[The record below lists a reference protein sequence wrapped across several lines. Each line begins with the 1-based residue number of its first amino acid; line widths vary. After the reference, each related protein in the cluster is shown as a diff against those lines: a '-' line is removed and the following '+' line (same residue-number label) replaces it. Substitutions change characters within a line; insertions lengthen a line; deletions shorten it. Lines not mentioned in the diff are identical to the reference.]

1 MDENHKKVSFAYFI
15 AKKVIKIDDE
25 FWRENSLFSLNFSAK
40 MDTTLLDQFDQT
52 IYLKAS
58 NEVGMTLLM
67 IICENGQKYVVIID
81 N

>member
-40 MDTTLLDQFDQT
+40 MDHFDQT

-58 NEVGMTLLM
+58 NKVE
-67 IICENGQKYVVIID
+67 
-81 N
+81 

>member
-58 NEVGMTLLM
+58 NEVGITLFM
-67 IICENGQKYVVIID
+67 INCKNGHKDVVKLT
-81 N
+81 

>member
-15 AKKVIKIDDE
+15 AKKVIKIDDK

-40 MDTTLLDQFDQT
+40 MDTALLDHFDQT

-58 NEVGMTLLM
+58 NEVGITLFM
-67 IICENGQKYVVIID
+67 INCKNGHKDVVKLT
-81 N
+81 